1 MTPVISGSGA
11 KKSICNNKGLM
22 FNKLK
27 ENSIGALL
35 FHQDQMKHM
44 VNSFKEMKRAIK
56 LQKDLSKKKKK
67 KSYRTVQDTD
77 VTSKRPRE
85 SPGFPLFIPPLNL
98 QQFKIKRWQN
108 GLDFHFIC
116 NQLPIQGLRKIY
128 SVRAIMVQKMIE
140 QKRPTKGHYG
150 SLKIGNFFSSY

>member
-67 KSYRTVQDTD
+67 K
-77 VTSKRPRE
+77 VTGLSKTR
-85 SPGFPLFIPPLNL
+85 
-98 QQFKIKRWQN
+98 
-108 GLDFHFIC
+108 
-116 NQLPIQGLRKIY
+116 
-128 SVRAIMVQKMIE
+128 M
-140 QKRPTKGHYG
+140 
-150 SLKIGNFFSSY
+150 